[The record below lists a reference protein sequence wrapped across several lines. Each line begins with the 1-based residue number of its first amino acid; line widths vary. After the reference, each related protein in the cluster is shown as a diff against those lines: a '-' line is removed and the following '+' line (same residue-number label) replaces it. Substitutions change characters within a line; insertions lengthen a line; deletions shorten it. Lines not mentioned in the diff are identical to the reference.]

1 VQSKVSIR
9 GEKVN
14 QQDSAG
20 RTSGLRAILLVSV
33 LGLFL
38 EMLLIR
44 WIGTEVRIFAY
55 LQNTVLVV
63 CFLGLGLGLFT
74 SQQPNTLRQTL
85 IPLALLVL
93 LLAIPLSRRA
103 LGYSSELLSVLGD
116 PVIWGELGAANL
128 WKTVLYVTSGLAIT
142 AFVLI
147 LVLDTFVPI
156 GRFLGRL
163 IDDHPRII
171 AAYSANVAGSLLGTW
186 FFVLLSS
193 FHQPPIAWIAVVAV
207 MIFLLLRRT
216 DRWQWLNLALLL
228 AVVVLAWFAG
238 RVPGSVQ
245 VVWSPYQ
252 KLVAEELNPVEGRGS
267 EYLITVNNTGF
278 QVMSDLSA
286 FGSDSDPSEFA
297 LRSGGLTLYDIPL
310 HLHPNAK
317 RYLVVGAGAGNDAAG
332 GLRQGAEQIT
342 VVEIDPAII
351 ELGRL
356 YHPERPY
363 SSPSVTIVNDDARSF
378 FATCDEKFDVIA
390 FGLLDSHTTTS
401 LTNARLDHYVYTRES
416 IAEARSLLAPGG
428 IMTISFLPQRLYI
441 ADRIAAVMGD
451 VFDEEPIYFA
461 IPVEGEGWGYIMFV
475 AGDLASARTQIAQ
488 DQQLATFVDWSI
500 GTKPVPSLSL
510 TTKVATD
517 DWPYIYLERPK
528 IPVLYF
534 LLAGLMVGI
543 MIWSTWRWRV
553 PGFLAGWDRSYW
565 HFFFLGAA
573 FLLLEV
579 QNVSKAS
586 AVLGNTWQVNA
597 VIVSGVLSMSLLANL
612 LAQMLPRLPLVPV
625 YVVLLGTCLGL
636 YCVDLARFAFL
647 PFAAK
652 ALIVGALTNI
662 PALLSGIIFIRSLAI
677 VPRKD
682 LALGANMIGSMVGA
696 LLQSVAFV
704 SGIRALLLLVAG
716 LYALSF
722 VARPATRG
730 QEPRERAVL
739 DTRA

>member
-1 VQSKVSIR
+1 
-9 GEKVN
+9 VN
-14 QQDSAG
+14 QENFAG
-20 RTSGLRAILLVSV
+20 PTRGLTAILLVSV

-55 LQNTVLVV
+55 LQNTILVV

-74 SQQPNTLRQTL
+74 SRQPNTLRQML

-103 LGYSSELLSVLGD
+103 LGYSSELLSALGD
-116 PVIWGELGAANL
+116 PVIWAELGGANL
-128 WKTVLYVTSGLAIT
+128 GKTVLYVTSGLAIT
-142 AFVLI
+142 AVVLI
-147 LVLDTFVPI
+147 GVLDMFVPI
-156 GRFLGRL
+156 GRLLGQL
-163 IDDHPRII
+163 MDDHPRII

-186 FFVLLSS
+186 FFVLVSS
-193 FHQPPIAWIAVVAV
+193 FYQPPIIWIAVVAV
-207 MIFLLLRRT
+207 LTFFLLSRAERR
-216 DRWQWLNLALLL
+216 QWLNLALLL
-228 AVVVLAWFAG
+228 GIVVLAWFAG

-252 KLVAEELNPVEGRGS
+252 KLVTEKLDPVEGKGS

-278 QVMSDLSA
+278 QVMSDLS
-286 FGSDSDPSEFA
+286 DSGTDSNAGDYAPP
-297 LRSGGLTLYDIPL
+297 SGGLTQYDIPL
-310 HLHPNAK
+310 RLHPNAK
-317 RYLVVGAGAGNDAAG
+317 KYLIVGAGAGNDAAG
-332 GLRQGAEQIT
+332 GLRQKAEEIT
-342 VVEIDPAII
+342 AVEIDPAII

-356 YHPERPY
+356 YHPEKPY
-363 SSPSVTIVNDDARSF
+363 SSPSVTIINDDARSC

-416 IAEARSLLAPGG
+416 IERARSLLAPGG
-428 IMTISFLPQRLYI
+428 IMTMTFLPQRLYI
-441 ADRIAAVMGD
+441 ADRLAAVMRD

-461 IPVEGEGWGYIMFV
+461 IPVEDKSWGYVMYV
-475 AGDLASARTQIAQ
+475 AGDLESARTSIAN
-488 DQQLATFVDWSI
+488 DQQLAAYMDWS
-500 GTKPVPSLSL
+500 TQTMPVPSLPY
-510 TTKVATD
+510 TTRIATD

-528 IPVLYF
+528 IPILYF
-534 LLAGLMVGI
+534 LFAGLMVGI
-543 MIWSTWRWRV
+543 VIRSYRHWGV
-553 PGFLAGWDRSYW
+553 PGLLAGWGRSHW
-565 HFFFLGAA
+565 HFFFLGAG

-586 AVLGNTWQVNA
+586 VVLGNTWQVNA

-612 LAQMLPRLPLVPV
+612 LAHKLPRLPLVPV
-625 YVVLLGTCLGL
+625 YVVLLATCLGL
-636 YCVDLARFAFL
+636 YFVDLARFAFL

-652 ALIVGALTNI
+652 ALIVGALTTI
-662 PALLSGIIFIRSLAI
+662 PALFSGIIFIRSLAV

-696 LLQSVAFV
+696 LLQSVTFV
-704 SGIRALLLLVAG
+704 TGIRALLLLVAG
-716 LYALSF
+716 LYLLSF
-722 VARPATRG
+722 VTRPGTME
-730 QEPRERAVL
+730 QEPRAPAFL